1 MAVIKKKEGF
11 EGQRAIVLPHSVIH
25 MLEKNPITAPIHI
38 TDIGYYP
45 RAQYHYRERQ
55 HGCKQHILIF
65 CVGGKGWFKLNNRKY
80 DVLPENFFLIPSDT
94 PHSYGADDTEPWS
107 IYWIHFKGSLSIHV
121 SKKLAGINQIYP
133 VKTDSID
140 DRLQLFE
147 EIYQTLDKGYSIDNL
162 QYSSMCLWH
171 FLSSFLFINHF
182 KNFLYREE
190 HNFTDQVID
199 FLKSNLSKNY
209 TLKEISEE
217 FGFSISHFSYLFR
230 NRTGYAPLEYFSILK
245 IQRACQ
251 YLDLTDI
258 RIKEIGSKVGYN
270 DPYYFSRVFHK
281 IMNMSP
287 IDYRQKQKG

>member
-1 MAVIKKKEGF
+1 MADIKKKEGF
-11 EGQRAIVLPHSVIH
+11 EGQKAIVLPHSVIH

-45 RAQYHYRERQ
+45 SAKYHYRARQ

-65 CVGGKGWFKLNNRKY
+65 CVDGKGWFKLNKRKY

-94 PHSYGADDTEPWS
+94 PHSYGADDTKPWS

-133 VKTDSID
+133 VKDDAID
-140 DRLQLFE
+140 DRLHLFE
-147 EIYQTLDKGYSIDNL
+147 EIYQTLDNGYSIDNL

-171 FLSSFLFINHF
+171 FLSSFLFINNF
-182 KNFLYREE
+182 KNFLYEKE
-190 HNFTDQVID
+190 HDFIDQVID

-209 TLKEISEE
+209 TLKKISEE

-251 YLDLTDI
+251 YLDLTNM
-258 RIKEIGSKVGYN
+258 RIKEIASKVGYN

-287 IDYRQKQKG
+287 IEYRQKQKG

>member
-1 MAVIKKKEGF
+1 MTVIKKKEGF
-11 EGQRAIVLPHSVIH
+11 EGQKAIVLPHSVIH
-25 MLEKNPITAPIHI
+25 VLEKNPLTAPIHI

-65 CVGGKGWFKLNNRKY
+65 CVGGNGWVKLNKRIY
-80 DVLPENFFLIPSDT
+80 DVLPENFFLIPPDT

-107 IYWIHFKGSLSIHV
+107 IYWIHFKGSLSIHI
-121 SKKLAGINQIYP
+121 SKKLVGINQIYP
-133 VKTDSID
+133 VKDDAID
-140 DRLQLFE
+140 DRRQLFE

-182 KNFLYREE
+182 KNFLYEKE
-190 HNFTDQVID
+190 HNFIDQVID

-209 TLKEISEE
+209 TLKEISEK

-230 NRTGYAPLEYFSILK
+230 NRSGYAPLEYFSILK

-251 YLDLTDI
+251 YLDFTDM
-258 RIKEIGSKVGYN
+258 RIKEIAAKLGYD

-287 IDYRQKQKG
+287 VDYRQKQKG

>member
-11 EGQRAIVLPHSVIH
+11 EGQKAIVLPHSVIR
-25 MLEKNPITAPIHI
+25 MLEKNPMTAPIHI

-80 DVLPENFFLIPSDT
+80 DVLPENFFLIPSGT
-94 PHSYGADDTEPWS
+94 PHSYGADYDEPWS
-107 IYWIHFKGSLSIHV
+107 IYWIHFKGSLSVHV

-133 VKTDSID
+133 TKSDASD
-140 DRLQLFE
+140 ERLQLFE

-182 KNFLYREE
+182 KNFLYEKE
-190 HNFTDQVID
+190 HDFIDQVID

-209 TLKEISEE
+209 KLKEISEE
-217 FGFSISHFSYLFR
+217 FGFSASHFSYLFR

-251 YLDLTDI
+251 YLDLTGL
-258 RIKEIGSKVGYN
+258 RIKEIAAALGYD

-287 IDYRQKQKG
+287 VDYRQKQKG